1 MLMRYRFVA
10 SLLLLGLL
18 ALPAL
23 AGAQGAAAVTGTV
36 IYLERIA
43 LPPTAQVN
51 VQLQDVSRADA
62 AATVL
67 AEQVIDGASGP
78 PYAFSLSYDPAMIV
92 DTGRYAVRVQIKDG
106 DQLLF
111 TSTQSY
117 PVITQ
122 GNPTSEIEIRVMIV
136 AGDGSATPA
145 PTTPTTPTRLPATGA
160 PDAAA
165 LPLLLLALLGL
176 AGGFAVRRGGR

>member
-1 MLMRYRFVA
+1 L
-10 SLLLLGLL
+10 
-18 ALPAL
+18 
-23 AGAQGAAAVTGTV
+23 
-36 IYLERIA
+36 
-43 LPPTAQVN
+43 VN

-78 PYAFSLSYDPAMIV
+78 PYAFSLSYDPATIV
-92 DTGRYAVRVQIKDG
+92 DTGRYAVRAQIKDG
-106 DQLLF
+106 DQVLF

-122 GNPTSEIEIRVMIV
+122 GKPTSEIEIRVMRV
-136 AGDGSATPA
+136 GGDGGATPA
-145 PTTPTTPTRLPATGA
+145 PTTPATLPATGA

-176 AGGFAVRRGGR
+176 AGGFAVRRAGR